1 MPQFYIFRI
10 FPDEMTLMLDA
21 PVKAE
26 SREEAI
32 RTAIDQ
38 KYARNPAPAVQQ
50 TDSMGEYAA
59 AKAEHVQ
66 HFVEVWDDE

>member
-1 MPQFYIFRI
+1 MPRFYVFRI
-10 FPDEMTLMLDA
+10 FPDEFTLMLDA

-32 RTAIDQ
+32 RTAIDR
-38 KYARNPAPAVQQ
+38 KYSRGQVPSVQQ

-59 AKAEHVQ
+59 AKAEDVQ
-66 HFVEVWDDE
+66 HFHEVKE